1 MPLERLQPGD
11 TEISASTWNTFV
23 EVAGAYARGQL
34 NSPFDI
40 RSALRQATHVMM
52 WNAGGDVAPFTPM
65 WVHDVM
71 RPGDSGR
78 GADTPIGLDPFAPQS
93 LAADSASF
101 AFANSDKAGLV
112 FNASQS
118 GGGLVGYEAL
128 IVPVEPI
135 RAGQVGWAVISGV
148 VPCYCYI
155 PKDGSTFRFAD
166 HDLELQ
172 IPSDGS
178 TPSLKAGRV
187 GPAQIVSDVYLED
200 NETIK
205 LCMIRIGN
213 DRLPELQPF
222 VLIDDLTEYT
232 TAARARFAYLQMVPP
247 GTETP
252 ILWHTGPDGEVE
264 IDGTHGWTGYA
275 VGRDPDDGNLNND
288 VFSHPPRQGDIVQAY
303 YDRDEQKYF
312 AVGSGQ
318 FNVSGTYHEDN
329 GDKFIRCRWR
339 EDWPNTID
347 LPITLL
353 EIGSAPEEGDEI
365 VAFYKHS
372 GWIALTKE
380 KFTALLFTTTF

>member
-65 WVHDVM
+65 WVREVM
-71 RPGDSGR
+71 RPGDNGR
-78 GADTPIGLDPFAPQS
+78 GADTPIGLDPFAPEPLS
-93 LAADSASF
+93 ADSASF

-118 GGGLVGYEAL
+118 GGGLVADSAL

-155 PKDGSTFRFAD
+155 PENGSTFQFAD
-166 HDLELQ
+166 FDLERQ

-187 GPAQIVSDVYLED
+187 GPAQIVSHVYLED
-200 NETIK
+200 NDTIK

-222 VLIDDLTEYT
+222 VLIDDLTET
-232 TAARARFAYLQMVPP
+232 STAARARFA
-247 GTETP
+247 
-252 ILWHTGPDGEVE
+252 
-264 IDGTHGWTGYA
+264 
-275 VGRDPDDGNLNND
+275 
-288 VFSHPPRQGDIVQAY
+288 
-303 YDRDEQKYF
+303 
-312 AVGSGQ
+312 
-318 FNVSGTYHEDN
+318 
-329 GDKFIRCRWR
+329 
-339 EDWPNTID
+339 
-347 LPITLL
+347 
-353 EIGSAPEEGDEI
+353 
-365 VAFYKHS
+365 AF
-372 GWIALTKE
+372 GG
-380 KFTALLFTTTF
+380 